1 MKVNFRNISFLAVV
15 SIITVACSTSKTIRF
30 EVSDEDAIKLYKAQ
44 TNHVPV
50 IEKNDIIEITL
61 ISSNEKFTKLFS
73 TAVEN
78 NIRNQLTYTS
88 GASALKGFLVDQEG
102 YLEVPYAGKVMA
114 HNRTREEVKNEI
126 VEKLKVFITEPII
139 QLKILNYKVT
149 VLGDVQRPGTF
160 NIPNEKV
167 SFIEALGI
175 AGDVNITANIN
186 EVVIYREIND
196 SLTKATIDLNKED
209 IFYSEYF
216 MLKQN
221 DIIYVPPNKAKTA
234 TGRYSPVYIPL
245 LTSISLLL
253 TTINLITTP

>member
-88 GASALKGFLVDQEG
+88 GASALKGFLVD
-102 YLEVPYAGKVMA
+102 
-114 HNRTREEVKNEI
+114 R
-126 VEKLKVFITEPII
+126 
-139 QLKILNYKVT
+139 
-149 VLGDVQRPGTF
+149 
-160 NIPNEKV
+160 
-167 SFIEALGI
+167 
-175 AGDVNITANIN
+175 
-186 EVVIYREIND
+186 
-196 SLTKATIDLNKED
+196 
-209 IFYSEYF
+209 
-216 MLKQN
+216 
-221 DIIYVPPNKAKTA
+221 
-234 TGRYSPVYIPL
+234 GRLSRSTL
-245 LTSISLLL
+245 CR
-253 TTINLITTP
+253 